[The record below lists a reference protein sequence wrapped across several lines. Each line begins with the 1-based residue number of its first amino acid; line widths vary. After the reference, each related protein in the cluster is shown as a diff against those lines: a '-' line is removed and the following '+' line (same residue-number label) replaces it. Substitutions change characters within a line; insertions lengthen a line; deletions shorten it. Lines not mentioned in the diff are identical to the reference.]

1 MSQKERRQKAVPLR
15 TGRVTSLRAE
25 APGCLPGAGAAPLAG
40 CALTSP
46 PHAAPL
52 RSSQGPAGRL
62 RATLPFAPASGCAGR
77 SAACLARGV
86 RGLCAGLALPAAI
99 AAGASG
105 RRLVPG
111 AAPSSA
117 GPPRPTPRGTPLL
130 TPRPRAPPSARVSA
144 PLGWLR
150 GNGMLRESRSSTECV
165 WGRGGE
171 ALLYLTKRERD
182 ES

>member
-1 MSQKERRQKAVPLR
+1 MKKKKRGEGGKETERQDKDGETVSQKERRQKAAPLR
-15 TGRVTSLRAE
+15 TGRVTLLRAG

-40 CALTSP
+40 CVLTSP
-46 PHAAPL
+46 PHSTPL

-62 RATLPFAPASGCAGR
+62 RAALPFAPASGCAGR

-86 RGLCAGLALPAAI
+86 RGLCAGLALPVAI

-117 GPPRPTPRGTPLL
+117 GPPGPPPRGTPRL
-130 TPRPRAPPSARVSA
+130 TPRPRAPPPRER
-144 PLGWLR
+144 PHLGW
-150 GNGMLRESRSSTECV
+150 V
-165 WGRGGE
+165 
-171 ALLYLTKRERD
+171 
-182 ES
+182 

>member
-117 GPPRPTPRGTPLL
+117 GPPGPPPVEPPCWRRVPAHPPRRGCPHLWDGCEGTGCWE
-130 TPRPRAPPSARVSA
+130 RAEVVLSV
-144 PLGWLR
+144 
-150 GNGMLRESRSSTECV
+150 C
-165 WGRGGE
+165 GGE
-171 ALLYLTKRERD
+171 GVKLCFI
-182 ES
+182 

>member
-46 PHAAPL
+46 LRSAPL
-52 RSSQGPAGRL
+52 LAGPRRAPPRNAAVRSRL
-62 RATLPFAPASGCAGR
+62 RLRGAQRRLPCAGR
-77 SAACLARGV
+77 ARALRGAGAARGY
-86 RGLCAGLALPAAI
+86 RGGCEREAI
-99 AAGASG
+99 GAG
-105 RRLVPG
+105 RRALLRR
-111 AAPSSA
+111 
-117 GPPRPTPRGTPLL
+117 PPRPTPRGTPLL